1 MTILGQGIVIQGR
14 ELLSILSF
22 DRGNDFARIGWEEG
36 ILQMSL
42 SEEATMTVSTFVF
55 CPLVPLSRL
64 LLFQR
69 RTRREGGA

>member
-42 SEEATMTVSTFVF
+42 GEEATMTVSRFVF
-55 CPLVPLSRL
+55 CPLGPLSRL
-64 LLFQR
+64 LFF
-69 RTRREGGA
+69 